1 MDSRGTL
8 LLSVF
13 FVFTLAA
20 NFFFKQ
26 GASGL
31 APFSFSLDTLRAAL
45 ASAPIWIGAAFYLT
59 AAVAWL
65 AALSVVPL
73 NVAISVSALL
83 YIGIVLLAAL
93 VFHEP
98 IPLMR
103 WAGIALVAIG
113 LFVIG
118 RTA

>member
-1 MDSRGTL
+1 MSRGAF

-26 GASGL
+26 GAAGL
-31 APFSFSLDTLRAAL
+31 APFTFSVDTLRAAL
-45 ASAPIWIGAAFYLT
+45 ANTPIWIGAAFYLA

-65 AALSVVPL
+65 AALSIVPL
-73 NVAISVSALL
+73 NIAVSVSALL

-93 VFHEP
+93 AFHEP
-98 IPLMR
+98 IPLIR
-103 WAGIALVAIG
+103 WAGIALVALG